1 MNFDD
6 FFRLCILVLVV
17 AMFAVSITFRRR
29 ANRRGGESVDRTREG
44 RPLMIALRVVGFGA
58 WLCVLVYVV
67 NPAWIAI
74 AEMPLPEW
82 TRWLGLALS
91 AAAVPLLIWMFR
103 SLGDNITDTVV
114 TRAKAQLVT
123 RGPYRYIR
131 HPLYSF
137 GALFFVGVVLMSANA
152 LILVLGA
159 SALALLALRTPNEE
173 ARLIDKF
180 GDEYR
185 SYIQRTGRFVPRLS

>member
-1 MNFDD
+1 MNLDD
-6 FFRLCILVLVV
+6 FFRLCLLVLLV

-29 ANRRGGESVDRTREG
+29 ANQRGQERVDRTQEG
-44 RPLMIALRVVGFGA
+44 VPLMFALRILGFGT
-58 WLCVLVYVV
+58 WLLVLLYLI
-67 NPAWIAI
+67 NPAWLAFST
-74 AEMPLPEW
+74 MPLPAW

-114 TRAKAQLVT
+114 TRDKAQLVT

-137 GALFFVGVVLMSANA
+137 GALFFAGVVLLTGSA
-152 LILVLGA
+152 LILLLGA
-159 SALALLALRTPNEE
+159 ATFGLLALRTPNEE
-173 ARLIDKF
+173 ARLIDRF

-185 SYIQRTGRFVPRLS
+185 SYMRRTGRFVPRLS

>member
-1 MNFDD
+1 MNLDD
-6 FFRLCILVLVV
+6 FFRLVLLVLLV

-29 ANRRGGESVDRTREG
+29 ANRKGNEQVDRTQEG
-44 RPLMIALRVVGFGA
+44 VPLMFALRILGFGT
-58 WLCVLVYVV
+58 WLLVLLYLI
-67 NPAWIAI
+67 NPAWLAFST
-74 AEMPLPEW
+74 MPLPVW

-114 TRAKAQLVT
+114 TRDKAQLVT

-137 GALFFVGVVLMSANA
+137 GALFFAGVVLLTGSA
-152 LILVLGA
+152 LILLLGA
-159 SALALLALRTPNEE
+159 ATFGLLALRTPNEE
-173 ARLIDKF
+173 ARLIDRF

-185 SYIQRTGRFVPRLS
+185 SYMRRTGRFVPRLS